1 MIQAMT
7 REVAAVC
14 CVCQGT
20 HPARLRGSRGEKEDL
35 AAMLGDRAEEFEM
48 LPHRLPDSPG
58 IWCGGAGTT
67 PQALVS
73 Q

>member
-20 HPARLRGSRGEKEDL
+20 HAARLRGSRGGEKDL
-35 AAMLGDRAEEFEM
+35 AAMLEDRADKFEM
-48 LPHRLPDSPG
+48 LPHRFPDSPG
-58 IWCGGAGTT
+58 IWCSGAGTT